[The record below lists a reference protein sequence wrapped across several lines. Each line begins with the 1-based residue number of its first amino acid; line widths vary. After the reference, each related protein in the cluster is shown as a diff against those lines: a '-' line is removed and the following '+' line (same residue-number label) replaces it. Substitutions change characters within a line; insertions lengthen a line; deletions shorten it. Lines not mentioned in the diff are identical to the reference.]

1 MQKSARLI
9 AIATACC
16 FSLLPAPVQASDPA
30 ERVGSPTG
38 FKMRSRGHK
47 LSSATG
53 AEPSV
58 APSEERS
65 VRDADA
71 AFWRAFNSC
80 SAEGMAPFF
89 TDDVEFYQERTGLT
103 HSRPAVVMS
112 MMKGPCGTPG
122 LHMRREIVA
131 SSVKFNAV
139 PGFGAILAGQHIFYE
154 RQGDGPEKPAAL
166 ASFTVVWKFQAGRW
180 LMTRVVSYDHQSVPY
195 APSAMRIALPPSVLQ
210 RYVGTYHTA
219 NFGDIDVSL
228 EGGVLK
234 LHSGGLR
241 VTLAASAADHFYALE
256 RDLKFT
262 FSETADSFAIGVEEN
277 GAIIARG
284 LRSKS
289 PQ

>member
-1 MQKSARLI
+1 M
-9 AIATACC
+9 
-16 FSLLPAPVQASDPA
+16 
-30 ERVGSPTG
+30 
-38 FKMRSRGHK
+38 
-47 LSSATG
+47 
-53 AEPSV
+53 
-58 APSEERS
+58 
-65 VRDADA
+65 RDADA

-80 SAEGMAPFF
+80 NAEAMAPFF

-103 HSRPAVVMS
+103 HSRHAVVMS

-122 LHMRREIVA
+122 LHMRREIAA
-131 SSVKFNAV
+131 SSVKFNAI

-195 APSAMRIALPPSVLQ
+195 APSATGIVLPPSVLQ
-210 RYVGTYHTA
+210 RYVGTYPTA
-219 NFGDIDVSL
+219 SFGDIEITL
-228 EGGVLK
+228 EDGVLK

-277 GAIIARG
+277 GAIIATG
-284 LRSKS
+284 VRSKS